1 MVLKNKLFGLAFG
14 AAVIANASLAYAAD
28 TRDVVRSQSNH
39 VVVNTFNNCV
49 RTKWS
54 NDHDKCGGAIAAGPA
69 VVEVATHVE
78 SSATEERTI
87 YFDFNK
93 AVITPESQ
101 KKLNTLAENL
111 TADSQLVEAKIF
123 GYADRI
129 GSETYNDK
137 LSQHRANNV
146 KDYLSRHG
154 FVNSRVT
161 ETRWLGETAPVT
173 HCANDLKRKALISC
187 LSKDRRV
194 EVELEYK
201 NAR

>member
-1 MVLKNKLFGLAFG
+1 MVLKNKLFGITLGMAL
-14 AAVIANASLAYAAD
+14 IASTSLAQAAD
-28 TRDVVRSQSNH
+28 TRDVVRSSSNH

-49 RTKWS
+49 RTMWS
-54 NDHDKCGGAIAAGPA
+54 SDHDKCGGNVAEKA
-69 VVEVATHVE
+69 VEVSKTTE
-78 SSATEERTI
+78 SMTTEERTI

-93 AVITPESQ
+93 AEITALSQ

-111 TADSQLVEAKIF
+111 KADSQLVEAKIV

-129 GSETYNDK
+129 GSESYNDK

-161 ETRWLGETAPVT
+161 ETRWFGETAPVT
-173 HCANDLKRKALISC
+173 NCSNDLARKALIAC
-187 LSKDRRV
+187 LAKDRRV

-201 NAR
+201 N